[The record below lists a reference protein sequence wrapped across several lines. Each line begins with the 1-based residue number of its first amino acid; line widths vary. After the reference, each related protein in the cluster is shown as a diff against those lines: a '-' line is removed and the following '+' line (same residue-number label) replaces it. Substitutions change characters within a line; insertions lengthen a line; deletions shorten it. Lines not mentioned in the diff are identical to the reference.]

1 MGVTCC
7 AHQKL
12 FHFVPVDYRG
22 IQPIHDAAF
31 SGQLVCLKLLL
42 SKGSKIQAVDA
53 EGRNILHKV
62 KECLHLTSCMHLFVK
77 YVLYHLDD
85 SH

>member
-1 MGVTCC
+1 MGVTCSTC
-7 AHQKL
+7 QKL

-22 IQPIHDAAF
+22 IKPIHDAAF

-42 SKGSKIQAVDA
+42 SKGSKIPAVDA
-53 EGRNILHKV
+53 KGRNILHKV
-62 KECLHLTSCMHLFVK
+62 KECLHLTSCMYLFVK
-77 YVLYHLDD
+77 YVLYHSDD